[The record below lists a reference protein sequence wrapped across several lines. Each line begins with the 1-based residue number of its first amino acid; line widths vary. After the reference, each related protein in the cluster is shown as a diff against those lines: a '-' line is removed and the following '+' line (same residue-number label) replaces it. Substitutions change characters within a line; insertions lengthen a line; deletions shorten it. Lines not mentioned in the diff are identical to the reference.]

1 MSAGMVS
8 FFIAGWLIVSF
19 AGPAFAYLD
28 PVTGSFLI
36 QGIIAGAVAVL
47 AAIRSVRERVLTVFG
62 FRKPEPPA
70 TKTSHQDNAS
80 VKSSAHDA
88 S

>member
-1 MSAGMVS
+1 MSVS

-47 AAIRSVRERVLTVFG
+47 AAIRSVRVRVLTLFG
-62 FRKPEPPA
+62 FRKPESPA
-70 TKTSHQDNAS
+70 TKASHQDNVIA
-80 VKSSAHDA
+80 KSSVRDA